1 MDATTGWRMT
11 GMNKH
16 AEQFVET
23 FVKEL
28 EEENVAIFAGA
39 GLSVEAGYVDWK
51 KLLQPIADDLGLDID
66 KEHDLISI
74 AQYHLNE
81 KQNRSGL
88 NRALIEKLSP
98 GHAPTDKHRILA
110 RLPIKTYWTTNY
122 DKLLEDSL
130 RAANKTPDVKFT
142 LDHLKLTR
150 PKRDAIVYKMHG
162 DIDNP
167 DDAVLT
173 KDDYERY
180 ESTRGQYVTALS
192 GDLVAKMFLFLGFSF
207 TDPNLDY
214 ILSRVRVSLRGKP
227 RDHYCIFKKCLRA
240 SFRDDD
246 AFRYAEVK
254 QQLAIND
261 LKRFGVQTLLVDE
274 YADITILL
282 KQIENRYQR
291 KTVFISGSAHEYGI
305 WTQAQ
310 AESFVRSLSQA
321 LIGNDNR
328 IVSGF
333 GLGVGSQVITGT
345 LEELYQHQGKH
356 LHDQLILR
364 PFPQG
369 ADAQKQWEYY
379 RQEMI
384 AHAGVAVFVFGNK
397 LEAGNVVPANGVRRE
412 FEIAKAKGLLLIPVG
427 ATGSMAKEL
436 WQEVTN
442 HFDDYYPAH
451 AALKPLFES
460 LGDPKDSKRLIDAVI
475 DIINKAKG
483 R

>member
-1 MDATTGWRMT
+1 MD
-11 GMNKH
+11 KH
-16 AEQFVET
+16 AEHFVET

-39 GLSVEAGYVDWK
+39 GLSVGAGYVDWK
-51 KLLQPIADDLGLDID
+51 KLLEPIARDLELDID
-66 KEHDLISI
+66 QEHDLISI

-88 NRALIEKLSP
+88 NRALIEQLSP
-98 GHAPTDKHRILA
+98 GHAPTDSHRILA
-110 RLPIKTYWTTNY
+110 RLPIKIYWTTNY
-122 DKLLEDSL
+122 DKLIEDSL
-130 RAANKTPDVKFT
+130 KAAGKIPDVKYT
-142 LDHLKLTR
+142 LDHLKFTKPR
-150 PKRDAIVYKMHG
+150 RDAIVYKMHG
-162 DIDNP
+162 DIDHP

-180 ESTRGQYVTALS
+180 QSTRGQYVTALS

-214 ILSRVRVSLRGKP
+214 ILSRVRISLHGRP
-227 RDHYCIFKKCLRA
+227 RDHYCVFRKCQRSGFA
-240 SFRDDD
+240 SDD
-246 AFRYAEVK
+246 AFRYAEIK
-254 QQLAIND
+254 QHLAIND

-274 YADITILL
+274 YSDITALL

-291 KTVFISGSAHEYGI
+291 KTVLISGSAYEYGT
-305 WTQAQ
+305 WGADK

-321 LIGNDNR
+321 LIRNDNR

-333 GLGVGSQVITGT
+333 GLGVGSQVITGV
-345 LEELYQHQGKH
+345 LEELYQHQGKR

-369 ADAQKQWEYY
+369 ADAQKQWEAY

-384 AHAGVAVFVFGNK
+384 GHAGIAVFIFGNK
-397 LEAGNVVPANGVRRE
+397 LQAGSVVPANGVRRE
-412 FEIAKAKGLLLIPVG
+412 FEIAKANGLLLVPIG
-427 ATGSMAKEL
+427 ATGYMAQEL
-436 WQEVTN
+436 WQEITGN
-442 HFDDYYPAH
+442 FDAYYPKH
-451 AALKPLFES
+451 PELRPLFAF
-460 LGDPKDSKRLIDAVI
+460 LGDASDPKRLIDTVVEV
-475 DIINKAKG
+475 INKAKG

>member
-1 MDATTGWRMT
+1 MD
-11 GMNKH
+11 NH
-16 AEQFVET
+16 AGHFVET

-39 GLSVEAGYVDWK
+39 GLSVGVGYVDWK
-51 KLLQPIADDLGLDID
+51 KLLQPIARDLGLDID

-81 KQNRSGL
+81 RQNRSGL
-88 NRALIEKLSP
+88 NRALIEQLSP
-98 GHAPTDKHRILA
+98 GHAPGDNHRILA

-130 RAANKTPDVKFT
+130 KAAGKIPDVKFT

-162 DIDNP
+162 DIDHP
-167 DDAVLT
+167 DDAILT

-207 TDPNLDY
+207 IDPNLDY
-214 ILSRVRVSLRGKP
+214 ILSRVRVSLHGKP
-227 RDHYCIFKKCLRA
+227 RDHYCIFKKCKRA
-240 SFRDDD
+240 GFPDDE
-246 AFRYAEVK
+246 AFKYAEIK
-254 QQLAIND
+254 EQLAKND
-261 LKRFGVQTLLVDE
+261 LKRFGIQTLLVDE
-274 YADITILL
+274 YTDITTLL
-282 KQIENRYQR
+282 RQIENRYLR
-291 KTVFISGSAHEYGI
+291 KTVLISGSAHEYGT
-305 WTQAQ
+305 WTQAR

-321 LIGNDNR
+321 LIRNDNR

-333 GLGVGSQVITGT
+333 GLGVGSQVITGA
-345 LEELYQHQGKH
+345 LEELYQHQGKR

-369 ADAQKQWEYY
+369 PDAQKQWEYY

-397 LEAGNVVPANGVRRE
+397 LETGKVVPANGVRRE
-412 FEIAKAKGLLLIPVG
+412 FEIAKDRGLLVIPIG
-427 ATGSMAKEL
+427 ATGFVAKEL
-436 WQEVTN
+436 WRDVADNFGT
-442 HFDDYYPAH
+442 YYPAH
-451 AALKPLFES
+451 ATLKPLFDGLDDAS
-460 LGDPKDSKRLIDAVI
+460 DSQRLIETVI
-475 DIINKAKG
+475 EIINKAKG

>member
-1 MDATTGWRMT
+1 MD
-11 GMNKH
+11 KH
-16 AEQFVET
+16 TEHFVET

-39 GLSVEAGYVDWK
+39 GLSVEAGYVNWK
-51 KLLQPIADDLGLDID
+51 KLLQPIAQDLELDID
-66 KEHDLISI
+66 QEHDLISI

-88 NRALIEKLSP
+88 NRLLIEQLSP
-98 GHAPTDKHRILA
+98 GHAPTDNHRILA

-130 RAANKTPDVKFT
+130 KAAGKIPDVKYT
-142 LDHLKLTR
+142 LDHLKLTK

-162 DIDNP
+162 DIDHP
-167 DDAVLT
+167 DDAILT

-180 ESTRGQYVTALS
+180 QSTRGQYVTALS

-214 ILSRVRVSLRGKP
+214 ILSRVRISLHGKP
-227 RDHYCIFKKCLRA
+227 RDHYCIFKKCKRSGFA
-240 SFRDDD
+240 NDD
-246 AFRYAEVK
+246 AFKYADIK
-254 QQLAIND
+254 QHLAIND

-274 YADITILL
+274 YSDITALL
-282 KQIENRYQR
+282 RQIENRFQR
-291 KTVFISGSAHEYGI
+291 KTVLISGSAHEYGS
-305 WTQAQ
+305 WTADK

-321 LIGNDNR
+321 LIKNDNR

-333 GLGVGSQVITGT
+333 GLGVGSQVITGV
-345 LEELYQHQGKH
+345 LEELYQHQGKR

-369 ADAQKQWEYY
+369 ADAQKQWENY

-384 AHAGVAVFVFGNK
+384 AHAGTAVFIFGNK
-397 LEAGNVVPANGVRRE
+397 VQAGSVVPAGGVRRE
-412 FEIAKAKGLLLIPVG
+412 FEIAKANGLLLIPVG
-427 ATGSMAKEL
+427 ATGYTAQEL
-436 WQEVTN
+436 WQEITDN
-442 HFDDYYPAH
+442 FESYYPTH
-451 AALKPLFES
+451 PELKGLFAV
-460 LGDPKDSKRLIDAVI
+460 LGDASDSKRLVDTVI

>member
-1 MDATTGWRMT
+1 MD
-11 GMNKH
+11 KH
-16 AEQFVET
+16 AEHYVET

-39 GLSVEAGYVDWK
+39 GLSVAAGYVDWK
-51 KLLQPIADDLGLDID
+51 KLLQPIAQELELDID
-66 KEHDLISI
+66 QEHDLISI

-88 NRALIEKLSP
+88 NRALIEQLSP
-98 GHAPTDKHRILA
+98 GHAPTDNHRILA

-130 RAANKTPDVKFT
+130 KAAGKIPDVKYT

-162 DIDNP
+162 DIDHP

-180 ESTRGQYVTALS
+180 QSTRGQYVTALS

-214 ILSRVRVSLRGKP
+214 ILSRVRISLHGKP
-227 RDHYCIFKKCLRA
+227 RDHYCIFKKCNRSGFA
-240 SFRDDD
+240 SDD
-246 AFRYAEVK
+246 AFKYAEIK
-254 QQLAIND
+254 QHLAIND

-274 YADITILL
+274 YSDITALL
-282 KQIENRYQR
+282 KQIENRFQR
-291 KTVFISGSAHEYGI
+291 KTVLISGSAHEYGS
-305 WTQAQ
+305 WGTER

-321 LIGNDNR
+321 LIRNDNR

-333 GLGVGSQVITGT
+333 GLGVGSQVITGV
-345 LEELYQHQGKH
+345 LEDLYQQQGKR

-369 ADAQKQWEYY
+369 ADAQKQWETY

-384 AHAGVAVFVFGNK
+384 AHAGIAVFIFGNK
-397 LEAGNVVPANGVRRE
+397 WQAGSVVPANGVRRE
-412 FEIAKAKGLLLIPVG
+412 FEIAKANGLLLIPIG
-427 ATGSMAKEL
+427 ATGYMAQEL
-436 WQEVTN
+436 WQEITDN
-442 HFDDYYPAH
+442 FDRYYPKH
-451 AALKPLFES
+451 PELKPLFALLADAS
-460 LGDPKDSKRLIDAVI
+460 DRKRLIDAVV

>member
-1 MDATTGWRMT
+1 MD
-11 GMNKH
+11 KH
-16 AEQFVET
+16 AEHFIET

-39 GLSVEAGYVDWK
+39 GLSVGAGYIDWR
-51 KLLQPIADDLGLDID
+51 KLLQPIAHELGLDID

-88 NRALIEKLSP
+88 NRALIEQLSP
-98 GHAPTDKHRILA
+98 GHVPTENHRILA

-122 DKLLEDSL
+122 DKLVEDSL
-130 RAANKTPDVKFT
+130 KGAGKIPDVKFT
-142 LDHLKLTR
+142 VDHLKLTR

-162 DIDNP
+162 DIDHP

-214 ILSRVRVSLRGKP
+214 ILSRVRVSLHGKP
-227 RDHYCIFKKCLRA
+227 RDHYCIFRKARRDA
-240 SFRDDD
+240 FTDDD
-246 AFRYAEVK
+246 AFRYAEIK

-261 LKRFGVQTLLVDE
+261 LKRFGVQTLLVDD
-274 YADITILL
+274 YSDITVLL
-282 KQIENRYQR
+282 QQIERRFQR
-291 KTVFISGSAHEYGI
+291 KTVLISGSAHEYGA
-305 WTQAQ
+305 WTQTQ
-310 AESFVRSLSQA
+310 AENFVRSLSRA
-321 LIGNDNR
+321 LIRNDNR

-333 GLGVGSQVITGT
+333 GLGVGSQVIGGV
-345 LEELYQHQGKH
+345 LEELYQHQGKR

-369 ADAQKQWEYY
+369 PDAQKQWEYY
-379 RQEMI
+379 RQEMV

-412 FEIAKAKGLLLIPVG
+412 FDIAKEKGLLLIPIG
-427 ATGSMAKEL
+427 ATGFVAKEL
-436 WQEVTN
+436 WQEVTKN
-442 HFDDYYPAH
+442 FATHYPAH
-451 AALKPLFES
+451 AELKPLFEI
-460 LGDPKDSKRLIDAVI
+460 LGDAPDGNRLIETVVE
-475 DIINKAKG
+475 IINKARGK
-483 R
+483 

>member
-1 MDATTGWRMT
+1 MDR
-11 GMNKH
+11 H
-16 AEQFVET
+16 AEHFVET

-39 GLSVEAGYVDWK
+39 GLSVGAGYVDWK
-51 KLLQPIADDLGLDID
+51 KLLQPIAHELGLDID

-81 KQNRSGL
+81 KQNRTGL
-88 NRALIEKLSP
+88 NRALIEQLSP
-98 GHAPTDKHRILA
+98 GHAPTDNHRILA

-122 DKLLEDSL
+122 DKLIEELLKS
-130 RAANKTPDVKFT
+130 AGKIPDVKFT

-162 DIDNP
+162 DIDHP

-214 ILSRVRVSLRGKP
+214 ILSRVRLSLHGKP
-227 RDHYCIFKKCLRA
+227 RDHYCIFKKCNRA
-240 SFRDDD
+240 SFADDD
-246 AFRYAEVK
+246 AFRYAELK

-274 YADITILL
+274 YKDITALL
-282 KQIENRYQR
+282 EQIEKRYRR
-291 KTVFISGSAHEYGI
+291 KTVLISGSAHEYGT
-305 WTQAQ
+305 WTQAR
-310 AESFVRSLSQA
+310 AESFIRDLSQA
-321 LIGNDNR
+321 LIRNDNR

-333 GLGVGSQVITGT
+333 GLGVGSQVITGV
-345 LEELYQHQGKH
+345 LEQLYHHQGKR
-356 LHDQLILR
+356 LHDELILR

-369 ADAQKQWEYY
+369 TDAQKQWENY

-384 AHAGVAVFVFGNK
+384 AHAGVALFVFGNK
-397 LEAGNVVPANGVRRE
+397 LEAGKVVAANGVRRE
-412 FEIAKAKGLLLIPVG
+412 FEIAKEKGLLLIPIG
-427 ATGSMAKEL
+427 ATGYVAKDL
-436 WQEVTN
+436 WQDIKDNFNT
-442 HFDDYYPAH
+442 YYPAH
-451 AALKPLFES
+451 AELKPLFDGLE
-460 LGDPKDSKRLIDAVI
+460 DPADAKHLIANVI
-475 DIINKAKG
+475 EIINKAKG

>member
-1 MDATTGWRMT
+1 MDR
-11 GMNKH
+11 H
-16 AEQFVET
+16 AEHFVET

-39 GLSVEAGYVDWK
+39 GLSVGAGYVDWK
-51 KLLQPIADDLGLDID
+51 KLLQPIAQELGLDID

-81 KQNRSGL
+81 KQSRSGL
-88 NRALIEKLSP
+88 NRALIEQLSP
-98 GHAPTDKHRILA
+98 GHAATENHRILA

-122 DKLLEDSL
+122 DKLIEDSL
-130 RAANKTPDVKFT
+130 RTAGKIPDVKFT
-142 LDHLKLTR
+142 LDQLKITR

-162 DIDNP
+162 DIDHP

-180 ESTRGQYVTALS
+180 ELTRGQYVTALS

-214 ILSRVRVSLRGKP
+214 ILSRVRVSLHGRP
-227 RDHYCIFKKCLRA
+227 RDHYCIFKKIARRA
-240 SFRDDD
+240 YPDDD
-246 AFRYAEVK
+246 SFKYAEIK

-274 YADITILL
+274 YTDIITLL
-282 KQIENRYQR
+282 KQVENRYQR
-291 KTVFISGSAHEYGI
+291 KTVLISGSAHEYGA
-305 WTQAQ
+305 WTQVQ
-310 AESFVRSLSQA
+310 ADSFVRSLSQA
-321 LIGNDNR
+321 LIRNDNR

-333 GLGVGSQVITGT
+333 GLGVGSQVITGA
-345 LEELYQHQGKH
+345 LEELYQHQGKR

-397 LEAGNVVPANGVRRE
+397 QEAGKVVPANGVRRE
-412 FEIAKAKGLLLIPVG
+412 FEIAKAKGVLLIPIG
-427 ATGSMAKEL
+427 ATGFVAKEL
-436 WQEVTN
+436 WEEITKN
-442 HFDDYYPAH
+442 FGTYYPEH
-451 AALKPLFES
+451 AALKPLFED
-460 LGDPKDSKRLIDAVI
+460 LGDPSNHQRLIDTVI
-475 DIINKAKG
+475 EIINKAKG

>member
-1 MDATTGWRMT
+1 MD
-11 GMNKH
+11 KH
-16 AEQFVET
+16 GEQFVET

-28 EEENVAIFAGA
+28 EEENAAIFAGA
-39 GLSVEAGYVDWK
+39 GLSVGAGHVDWK
-51 KLLQPIADDLGLDID
+51 RLLQPIAQDLELDID

-88 NRALIEKLSP
+88 NRILIEQLSP
-98 GHAPTDKHRILA
+98 GHAPTDNHRILA

-122 DKLLEDSL
+122 DKLLEDAL
-130 RAANKTPDVKFT
+130 KEAGKIPDVKFT
-142 LDHLKLTR
+142 LDHLKLTK

-162 DIDNP
+162 DIDHP
-167 DDAVLT
+167 DEAVLT

-227 RDHYCIFKKCLRA
+227 RDHYCIFKKCARRA
-240 SFRDDD
+240 YPDDEC
-246 AFRYAEVK
+246 FKYAEVK

-261 LKRFGVQTLLVDE
+261 LKRFGIQTLLVNE
-274 YADITILL
+274 YTDITALL

-291 KTVFISGSAHEYGI
+291 KTVLISGSAHEYGA
-305 WTQAQ
+305 WTPKQ
-310 AESFVRSLSQA
+310 AEALICNLSQA
-321 LIGNDNR
+321 LIRNNNR

-333 GLGVGSQVITGT
+333 GLGVGSQVITGA
-345 LEELYQHQGKH
+345 LEELYQRQGKR

-369 ADAQKQWEYY
+369 PDAQKQWEYY

-397 LEAGNVVPANGVRRE
+397 LDAGKVVPANGVRRE
-412 FEIAKAKGLLLIPVG
+412 FEIAKDKGLLLIPVG
-427 ATGSMAKEL
+427 ATGFVAKEL
-436 WQEVTN
+436 WEEVARN
-442 HFDDYYPAH
+442 FAAYYPAH

-460 LGDPKDSKRLIDAVI
+460 LGNTSDTKRLIEAI
-475 DIINKAKG
+475 IEIINKAKG

>member
-1 MDATTGWRMT
+1 MDR
-11 GMNKH
+11 H
-16 AEQFVET
+16 AEHFVET

-28 EEENVAIFAGA
+28 EEENVAVFAGA
-39 GLSVEAGYVDWK
+39 GLSVGAGYVDWK
-51 KLLQPIADDLGLDID
+51 KLLHPIAHELGLDID
-66 KEHDLISI
+66 KEHDLVSI

-88 NRALIEKLSP
+88 NRALIEQLSP
-98 GHAPTDKHRILA
+98 GHTPTENHRILA
-110 RLPIKTYWTTNY
+110 RLPIRTYWTTNY
-122 DKLLEDSL
+122 DKLLEDSVK
-130 RAANKTPDVKFT
+130 AAGKIADVKFT
-142 LDHLKLTR
+142 LDHLKLTK

-162 DIDNP
+162 DIDHP

-180 ESTRGQYVTALS
+180 QSTRGQYVTALS

-214 ILSRVRVSLRGKP
+214 ILSRVRISLHGKP
-227 RDHYCIFKKCLRA
+227 RDHYCIFKKCARA
-240 SFRDDD
+240 VYPDDD
-246 AFRYAEVK
+246 SFKYAEIK

-261 LKRFGVQTLLVDE
+261 LKRFGVQTLLVNDFG
-274 YADITILL
+274 DITTLL

-291 KTVFISGSAHEYGI
+291 KTVLISGSAHEYGA

-310 AESFVRSLSQA
+310 AETFIRSFSQA
-321 LIGNDNR
+321 LIRNDNR

-333 GLGVGSQVITGT
+333 GLGVGSQVITGA
-345 LEELYQHQGKH
+345 LEELYQHQGKR

-397 LEAGNVVPANGVRRE
+397 LDAGKVVPANGMRRE
-412 FEIAKAKGLLLIPVG
+412 FEIARSKGLLLIPIG
-427 ATGSMAKEL
+427 ATGFVAKEL
-436 WQEVTN
+436 WEEVTKN
-442 HFDDYYPAH
+442 FATYYPAH
-451 AALKPLFES
+451 AAIKPLFDS
-460 LGDPKDSKRLIDAVI
+460 LGDASDSKRLIDTVI
-475 DIINKAKG
+475 EIINKAKG

>member
-1 MDATTGWRMT
+1 M
-11 GMNKH
+11 
-16 AEQFVET
+16 
-23 FVKEL
+23 
-28 EEENVAIFAGA
+28 EEENVVIFAGA
-39 GLSVEAGYVDWK
+39 GLSVGAGYVDWK
-51 KLLQPIADDLGLDID
+51 KLLQPIAQDLGLDID
-66 KEHDLISI
+66 KEGDLISI

-88 NRALIEKLSP
+88 NRALIEQLSP
-98 GHAPTDKHRILA
+98 GHTPTDNHRILA

-130 RAANKTPDVKFT
+130 KASGKIPDVKFT

-162 DIDNP
+162 DIDHP

-180 ESTRGQYVTALS
+180 ESTCGQYVTALS

-214 ILSRVRVSLRGKP
+214 ILSRVRVSLHGKP
-227 RDHYCIFKKCLRA
+227 HDHYCIFKKCQRA
-240 SFRDDD
+240 SFPDDD
-246 AFRYAEVK
+246 AFKYAEVK

-261 LKRFGVQTLLVDE
+261 LKRFGVQTLLVDAYTE
-274 YADITILL
+274 ITTLL

-291 KTVFISGSAHEYGI
+291 KTVLISGSAHEYGT

-321 LIGNDNR
+321 LLRNDNR

-333 GLGVGSQVITGT
+333 GLGVGSQVITGV
-345 LEELYQHQGKH
+345 LEELYQHQGKR

-369 ADAQKQWEYY
+369 SDAQKQWEYY

-397 LEAGNVVPANGVRRE
+397 LEAGRIVLANGVRRE
-412 FEIAKAKGLLLIPVG
+412 FEIAKDKGLLLIPIG
-427 ATGSMAKEL
+427 ATGFMAKEL
-436 WQEVTN
+436 WQEVIR
-442 HFDDYYPAH
+442 HFGTYYPAH
-451 AALKPLFES
+451 APLKSLFES
-460 LGDPKDSKRLIDAVI
+460 LEDASDSKRLIDTVI
-475 DIINKAKG
+475 EIINKAKG
-483 R
+483 K

>member
-1 MDATTGWRMT
+1 MDKRTE
-11 GMNKH
+11 H
-16 AEQFVET
+16 FVET

-28 EEENVAIFAGA
+28 EEENIAIFAGA
-39 GLSVEAGYVDWK
+39 GLSVEAGCVDWK
-51 KLLQPIADDLGLDID
+51 KLLQSIAQDLGLDID
-66 KEHDLISI
+66 QEHDLISV
-74 AQYHLNE
+74 AQYHFNE
-81 KQNRSGL
+81 MQNRSGL
-88 NRALIEKLSP
+88 NRALIEQLAP
-98 GHAPTDKHRILA
+98 GHTPTDNHRILA

-130 RAANKTPDVKFT
+130 KAAGKIPDVKYT
-142 LDHLKLTR
+142 LDHLKLTK

-162 DIDNP
+162 DIDHP

-180 ESTRGQYVTALS
+180 QSTRGQYVIALS

-214 ILSRVRVSLRGKP
+214 ILSRVRISLHGKP
-227 RDHYCIFKKCLRA
+227 RDHYCIFKKCKRSGFA
-240 SFRDDD
+240 SDD
-246 AFRYAEVK
+246 AFKYAEIK

-274 YADITILL
+274 YSDITALL
-282 KQIENRYQR
+282 KQIENRFQR
-291 KTVFISGSAHEYGI
+291 KTVLISGSAYEYGT
-305 WTQAQ
+305 WGTGG
-310 AESFVRSLSQA
+310 AESFVHNLSQA
-321 LIGNDNR
+321 LIKNDNR

-333 GLGVGSQVITGT
+333 GLGVGSQVITGV
-345 LEELYQHQGKH
+345 LEELYQHQGKR

-369 ADAQKQWEYY
+369 ADAQKQWETY

-384 AHAGVAVFVFGNK
+384 AHAGAAVFIFGNK
-397 LEAGNVVPANGVRRE
+397 LEAGRVVPADGMRRE
-412 FEIAKAKGLLLIPVG
+412 FEIAKANELLLIPVG
-427 ATGSMAKEL
+427 ATGYMAQEL
-436 WQEVTN
+436 WQEITDN
-442 HFDDYYPAH
+442 FDRYYPKH
-451 AALKPLFES
+451 PELKPLFALLTDAS
-460 LGDPKDSKRLIDAVI
+460 DSKRLIDTVV

>member
-1 MDATTGWRMT
+1 MDR
-11 GMNKH
+11 H
-16 AEQFVET
+16 AEHFIET

-39 GLSVEAGYVDWK
+39 GLSVGAGYVDWK
-51 KLLQPIADDLGLDID
+51 KLLQPIAHELGLDID

-88 NRALIEKLSP
+88 NRALIEQLSP
-98 GHAPTDKHRILA
+98 GYAPTENHRILS

-130 RAANKTPDVKFT
+130 KGAGKIPDVKFT
-142 LDHLKLTR
+142 LDQLKLTKPR
-150 PKRDAIVYKMHG
+150 RDAVVYKMHG
-162 DIDNP
+162 DIDHP
-167 DDAVLT
+167 DDAILT

-180 ESTRGQYVTALS
+180 ESMRGQYVTALS

-214 ILSRVRVSLRGKP
+214 ILSRVRVSLHGKP
-227 RDHYCIFKKCLRA
+227 RDHYCIFRKVRRDTC
-240 SFRDDD
+240 SDDD
-246 AFRYAEVK
+246 AFRYSELK

-261 LKRFGVQTLLVDE
+261 LKRFGVQTLLVDD
-274 YADITILL
+274 YADITALL
-282 KQIENRYQR
+282 KQIERRYRR
-291 KTVFISGSAHEYGI
+291 KTVLISGSAHEYGD
-305 WTQAQ
+305 WAQ
-310 AESFVRSLSQA
+310 PDAGSFMRNLSQA
-321 LIGNDNR
+321 LIRNDNR

-333 GLGVGSQVITGT
+333 GLGVGSQVITGV
-345 LEELYQHQGKH
+345 LEELYQHQGKP

-369 ADAQKQWEYY
+369 AEAPSQWEYY

-397 LEAGNVVPANGVRRE
+397 IEAGKVVQANGLRRE
-412 FEIAKAKGLLLIPVG
+412 FEIAKEKELLLIPIG
-427 ATGSMAKEL
+427 ATGYVANQL
-436 WQEVTN
+436 WQEVMASFTD
-442 HFDDYYPAH
+442 HFPTHED
-451 AALKPLFES
+451 LKPLFER
-460 LGDPKDSKRLIDAVI
+460 LGDPSDRQRLIATVI
-475 DIINKAKG
+475 GIINKARGK
-483 R
+483 

>member
-1 MDATTGWRMT
+1 MDKR
-11 GMNKH
+11 
-16 AEQFVET
+16 AEHFIET

-39 GLSVEAGYVDWK
+39 GLSVGAGSVDWR
-51 KLLQPIADDLGLDID
+51 KLLQPIAHELGLDID

-88 NRALIEKLSP
+88 NRALIEQLSP
-98 GHAPTDKHRILA
+98 GHVPTENHRILA

-122 DKLLEDSL
+122 DKLVEESL
-130 RAANKTPDVKFT
+130 RGAGKIPDVKFT
-142 LDHLKLTR
+142 VDHLKLTR

-162 DIDNP
+162 DIDHP

-214 ILSRVRVSLRGKP
+214 ILSRVRVSLHGKP
-227 RDHYCIFKKCLRA
+227 RDHYCIFKNCNRA
-240 SFRDDD
+240 SFPDDD
-246 AFRYAEVK
+246 AFRYAELK

-261 LKRFGVQTLLVDE
+261 LKRFGVQTLLVDD
-274 YADITILL
+274 YGDITTLL
-282 KQIENRYQR
+282 KQIEKRYRR
-291 KTVFISGSAHEYGI
+291 KTVLISGSAHEYGA

-310 AESFVRSLSQA
+310 AEGFIRSLSQV
-321 LIGNDNR
+321 LIRNDNR

-333 GLGVGSQVITGT
+333 GLGVGSQVITGV
-345 LEELYQHQGKH
+345 LEELYQHQGKR

-369 ADAQKQWEYY
+369 PDAQKQWENY

-397 LEAGNVVPANGVRRE
+397 LEAGKVVLANGVRRE
-412 FEIAKAKGLLLIPVG
+412 FEIARDKELLLIPIG
-427 ATGSMAKEL
+427 ATGYMAKEL
-436 WQEVTN
+436 WQEVAADFGT
-442 HFDDYYPAH
+442 YYPAH
-451 AALKPLFES
+451 AELKPLFDS
-460 LGDPKDSKRLIDAVI
+460 LDDRSDSKRLIGTVI
-475 DIINKAKG
+475 EIINKAKG